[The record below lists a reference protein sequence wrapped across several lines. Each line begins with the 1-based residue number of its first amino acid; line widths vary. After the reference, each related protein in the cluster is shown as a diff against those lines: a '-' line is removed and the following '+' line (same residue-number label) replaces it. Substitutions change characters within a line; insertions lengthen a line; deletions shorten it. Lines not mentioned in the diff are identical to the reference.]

1 MPMDKVK
8 NTRKGF
14 CFITFEQEAVVQ
26 NLIRAGKTR
35 IKDIEVG
42 VKKATPKPD
51 GGMRGGP
58 RGGRG
63 EWGAVSLPATDGQ
76 GAVNPAPPGL
86 FPYPRP
92 PGGGG
97 SDLTPPPGV
106 SRTNAQWLETG
117 SWVAFW
123 DIAKLVILGSIYDAN

>member
-26 NLIRAGKTR
+26 DLIRTGKTK
-35 IKDIEVG
+35 IKDIEVD

-51 GGMRGGP
+51 GGRGGMRGAP

-63 EWGAVSLPATDGQ
+63 MGRGGESVHAADQCSR
-76 GAVNPAPPGL
+76 AP
-86 FPYPRP
+86 
-92 PGGGG
+92 
-97 SDLTPPPGV
+97 
-106 SRTNAQWLETG
+106 
-117 SWVAFW
+117 
-123 DIAKLVILGSIYDAN
+123 

>member
-35 IKDIEVG
+35 IKDIEVD

-51 GGMRGGP
+51 GGLRGGLRGGP

-63 EWGAVSLPATDGQ
+63 EST
-76 GAVNPAPPGL
+76 
-86 FPYPRP
+86 
-92 PGGGG
+92 
-97 SDLTPPPGV
+97 SD
-106 SRTNAQWLETG
+106 
-117 SWVAFW
+117 
-123 DIAKLVILGSIYDAN
+123 